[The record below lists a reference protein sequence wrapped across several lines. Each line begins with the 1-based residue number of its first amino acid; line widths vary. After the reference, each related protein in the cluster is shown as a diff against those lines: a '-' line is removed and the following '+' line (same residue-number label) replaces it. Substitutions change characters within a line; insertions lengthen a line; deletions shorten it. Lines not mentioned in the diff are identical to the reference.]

1 MHDTRSRALFFLHT
15 ALPRVTIA
23 WQPQA
28 DIYRSRDGWVVKLEL
43 AGVRPQDVSVTVRG
57 SQLRIAGVRHDWIVE
72 DGWSHHAMEIAYHRF
87 ERTIDFPR
95 DLGHARITVECRD
108 GMLLLRVAVE
118 ENTDHV

>member
-1 MHDTRSRALFFLHT
+1 MRETRSQTLFLLHT
-15 ALPRVTIA
+15 ALPRATLA

-28 DIYRSRDGWVVKLEL
+28 DIYYTRDGWVVKLEL

-72 DGWSHHAMEIAYHRF
+72 DGWRHHAMEIAYNRF
-87 ERTIDFPR
+87 ERTIDLPR
-95 DLGHARITVECRD
+95 DLAHARITVEYRD

-118 ENTDHV
+118 ENPDHV